1 MKNDIIVGLDIGT
14 TKIAC
19 FVGQRGEGDKVRILG
34 FGRTESIGVDKGVVI
49 NINQTANSI
58 RKAVKAASEQAGVEV
73 TEVYVG
79 IAGQHIKSLKNYG
92 EIVINNEKGRVTQ
105 AEVDMLHEQQRNI
118 INLEP
123 GQEIIHVFAQSYAI
137 DKNELSPDMDV
148 VGVAGKCLSANFH
161 IVTAN
166 KSNLQN
172 IHDSVT
178 DAGLKVKGV
187 VLEPIASAY
196 AVLNERERQG
206 GAALVDIGGGT
217 TDVAIFYED
226 TVRHTS
232 VLAVAGNAITNDIRK
247 GCNIMRDQAELLK
260 VKFGSCL
267 PSAVNDDDNVSI
279 PSIRNQPPREINM
292 KYLAGIINAR
302 TKSILE
308 LAGYEIQLSKYD
320 NQLIGGIVLTGGG
333 SRLKHIKELCDL
345 TNAQETRIGTPDEHI
360 DPSTDKNI
368 ISELSHPMY
377 STGIGLVLYGIYTE
391 DNPYEEDE
399 PEVEEAPM
407 PEEKSAPEAHSGID
421 IFAGM
426 GDSQQ
431 PAEPAPA
438 PEPEPE
444 PAQEQKHKKKNKKE
458 KTPKTEGKG
467 WIKSVGNYLNDV
479 FFGNME

>member
-19 FVGQRGEGDKVRILG
+19 FVGQRAEGTKIRILG
-34 FGRTESIGVDKGVVI
+34 FGRTESVGVDKGVVV

-58 RKAVKAASEQAGVEV
+58 TKAVKAASEQAGLEI

-79 IAGQHIKSLKNYG
+79 IAGQHIKSLKNSG
-92 EIVINNEKGRVTQ
+92 EIVINNEKSRITQ
-105 AEVDMLHEQQRNI
+105 EDVDQLHDQQRNI
-118 INLEP
+118 INLDP
-123 GQEIIHVFAQSYAI
+123 GQEIIHVFAQSYYV
-137 DKNELSPDMDV
+137 DKEELAPGIDV
-148 VGVAGKCLSANFH
+148 VGVSGRCLSADFH

-166 KSNLQN
+166 TANLRN
-172 IHDSVT
+172 IHEAVT
-178 DAGLKVKGV
+178 EAGLKVKGV

-196 AVLNERERQG
+196 AVLNEQERQG

-260 VKFGSCL
+260 IRFGSCL

-302 TKSILE
+302 TKDILS

-320 NQLIGGIVLTGGG
+320 KQLIGGIVLTGGG
-333 SRLKHIKELCDL
+333 SRLNHIKELCDL
-345 TNAQETRIGTPDEHI
+345 TNGQQTRIGTPDEHI
-360 DPSTDKNI
+360 DPSTDPNI
-368 ISELSHPMY
+368 IAELSHPMY
-377 STGIGLVLYGIYTE
+377 STGIGLVLYGLDQAE
-391 DNPYEEDE
+391 GKFDEEPE
-399 PEVEEAPM
+399 EVEEVPQSGTNKINIFEHMDDQPTQPSSEPM
-407 PEEKSAPEAHSGID
+407 
-421 IFAGM
+421 
-426 GDSQQ
+426 
-431 PAEPAPA
+431 AEPAV
-438 PEPEPE
+438 ED
-444 PAQEQKHKKKNKKE
+444 HDNTKKKDKKKDKKKSQPGSRWYE
-458 KTPKTEGKG
+458 KLGDYFNDMF
-467 WIKSVGNYLNDV
+467 SGNI
-479 FFGNME
+479 E

>member
-19 FVGQRGEGDKVRILG
+19 FIGQRAAEGKVRIIG

-49 NINQTANSI
+49 NIIQTANSI

-79 IAGQHIKSLKNYG
+79 IAGQHIKSLKNHG
-92 EIVINNEKGRVTQ
+92 EILINNERGLVTQ
-105 AEVDMLHEQQRNI
+105 ADVDALHEQQRNI
-118 INLEP
+118 ISLEP
-123 GQEIIHVFAQSYAI
+123 GSEIIHVFAQSYFI
-137 DKNELSPDMDV
+137 DKLELDQRMEP
-148 VGVAGKCLSANFH
+148 VGCQGKCLSANFH

-166 KSNLQN
+166 KTNLQN
-172 IHDSVT
+172 INDSVT
-178 DAGLKVKGV
+178 EAGLKVKGV
-187 VLEPIASAY
+187 VLEPIASAL

-247 GCNIMRDQAELLK
+247 GCNIMKDQAELLK

-267 PSAVNDDDNVSI
+267 PSAVNDDDNVAI
-279 PSIRNQPPREINM
+279 PGIRNQPPREINM

-302 TKSILE
+302 TKMILE
-308 LAGYEIQLSKYD
+308 QAGYEISLSKYD
-320 NQLIGGIVLTGGG
+320 TQLIGGIVLTGGG
-333 SRLKHIKELCDL
+333 SKLKHIKELCDL
-345 TNAQETRIGTPDEHI
+345 TNALETRIGTPDEHI

-368 ISELSHPMY
+368 IAELSHPMY
-377 STGIGLVLYGIYTE
+377 ATGIGLVLYGIDVE
-391 DNPYEEDE
+391 DNGDLYEAEE
-399 PEVEEAPM
+399 PEMIEPKKEEPKTNDAFHILDGM
-407 PEEKSAPEAHSGID
+407 PTK
-421 IFAGM
+421 
-426 GDSQQ
+426 
-431 PAEPAPA
+431 PAEPIYE

-444 PAQEQKHKKKNKKE
+444 PEPLSRKEERRKKK
-458 KTPKTEGKG
+458 EGKREKKG
-467 WIKSVGNYLNDV
+467 GDLGKTIGGYLKDLFAGNLDEN
-479 FFGNME
+479 